1 MNKPEILIIDDEVA
15 FAESLSIALKDDFNV
30 LTALNGTDG
39 LSVVKGQNLSLILLD
54 LHMPG
59 MTGVEVLK
67 NIREINPDLPVIII
81 TGKGSYEWAKRCAD
95 LNVQGFMEKPVDVEE
110 LVKKI
115 NEWVKRDNDEYM
127 NVLHI
132 IRGNTYNK
140 VKVSSLSPTVQRI
153 LSYIHRNYQKDFSR
167 DGITAELGLSPD
179 YISRQFRKEC
189 CCTLKD
195 FVNSF
200 RIYKSIE
207 YLTKS
212 DKKIKDIATEVGISD
227 LNYFCRLFKKHTG
240 YTPESFRK

>member
-1 MNKPEILIIDDEVA
+1 MENSTILIIDDEVS
-15 FAESLSIALKDDFNV
+15 FIESLSILLKDDFNV

-39 LSVVKGQNLSLILLD
+39 LSVVKDQKLSLVLLD

-59 MTGVEVLK
+59 MSGVEVLK
-67 NIREINPDLPVIII
+67 KIRDINPDLPVIVI
-81 TGKGSYEWAKRCAD
+81 TGKGCYEWAKICAN
-95 LNVQGFMEKPVDVEE
+95 LNVQGFMEKPVDIEE

-132 IRGNTYNK
+132 IRGNSYNK

-167 DGITAELGLSPD
+167 DEIAAELGLSPD

-189 CCTLKD
+189 CCTLND

-200 RIYKSIE
+200 RVYKSIE

-212 DKKIKDIATEVGISD
+212 DKKIKDIATAVGITD

-240 YTPESFRK
+240 FTPENFRK